1 LKQTCKRKERKLIT
15 KKSTEK
21 QEPQKPM
28 TTAEKLCEV
37 MIKELMEDDGLT
49 REEAEKI
56 VDAFM

>member
-1 LKQTCKRKERKLIT
+1 MT